1 MPEGGVQYVIP
12 DTDKYPS
19 TIVITMIAKKIRIL
33 VPTEVAIKILE
44 VNFSFFSNNYEII
57 FKLFQYLFFNLTP
70 PLLNPNV

>member
-1 MPEGGVQYVIP
+1 
-12 DTDKYPS
+12 
-19 TIVITMIAKKIRIL
+19 MIAKKIRIL